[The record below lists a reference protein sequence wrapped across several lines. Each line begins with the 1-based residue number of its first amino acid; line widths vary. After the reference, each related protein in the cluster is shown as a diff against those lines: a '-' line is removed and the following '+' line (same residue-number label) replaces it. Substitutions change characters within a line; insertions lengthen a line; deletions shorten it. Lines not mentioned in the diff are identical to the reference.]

1 MRRALAGLLPDIASR
16 RAYRVIVDG
25 DTLPDFLNMG
35 FRTVECLVKADDL
48 VPAVSAVSAASAAL
62 VIAKV
67 FRDQHM
73 VDLGAAFPGYGL
85 ETNSGYGSVL
95 RLTDSKSLAFS
106 LCYRDRA

>member
-25 DTLPDFLNMG
+25 DTLPDFLDMG
-35 FRTVECLVKADDL
+35 FGAVECLVKADDL
-48 VPAVSAVSAASAAL
+48 VPAVSAASAAL

-67 FRDQHM
+67 FRDKHM